1 MKSLKVRYNESSI
14 SNGSRQKKFIGH
26 PSISTTRN
34 QFPVIIHAG
43 GPAIWK
49 LLEYIIRSYAFR
61 KASESFLWFAHYSNR
76 LEENIYNED
85 RPDYLLLDRYL
96 YTSIIYQYI
105 LLDIE
110 QVSSFREFSE
120 IIERIFHFGIFNKV
134 KNNTSVIIFSAN
146 IDALAERFQKRENRT
161 LITEERTILERSIK
175 YYNDNSLG
183 WISGIKNHLID
194 TSYKSIEQVAELI
207 LNLDL

>member
-1 MKSLKVRYNESSI
+1 MNIIAFDGPTAVGKSTQIEIFCNYLDKIDKSYRLVSEYGGIRDFI
-14 SNGSRQKKFIGH
+14 SQYETDNYYRKEIG
-26 PSISTTRN
+26 IMT
-34 QFPVIIHAG
+34 
-43 GPAIWK
+43 
-49 LLEYIIRSYAFR
+49 
-61 KASESFLWFAHYSNR
+61 ESFLWFAHYSNR

-183 WISGIKNHLID
+183 WISGIKNHLND